1 MKYIKIPFLPV
12 FFLFLV
18 STIFS
23 QITDLGNPISWNG
36 KLSNIHIPTEIM
48 PSFDRSQIDAEDLIN
63 DALKDRP
70 WRFGFKY
77 NVNLTTKNSGVW
89 TNLPNGDKLWQ
100 LSIEC
105 NNALTINL
113 LLENY
118 DLPKGASLYL
128 YDIDKTNKVGA
139 YTSRNN
145 RKDGE
150 LGTELVHG
158 EKIIV
163 DYYAPASVETS
174 G

>member
-1 MKYIKIPFLPV
+1 MKYIKIPFLPI

-36 KLSNIHIPTEIM
+36 KLSNIHIPNEIM

-77 NVNLTTKNSGVW
+77 DVNLTTKNSGVW

-113 LLENY
+113 L
-118 DLPKGASLYL
+118 
-128 YDIDKTNKVGA
+128 
-139 YTSRNN
+139 
-145 RKDGE
+145 
-150 LGTELVHG
+150 
-158 EKIIV
+158 
-163 DYYAPASVETS
+163 
-174 G
+174 